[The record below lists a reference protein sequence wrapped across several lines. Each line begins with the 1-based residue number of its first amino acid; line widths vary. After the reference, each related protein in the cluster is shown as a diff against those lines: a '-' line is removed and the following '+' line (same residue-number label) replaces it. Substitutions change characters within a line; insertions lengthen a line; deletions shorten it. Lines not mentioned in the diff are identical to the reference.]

1 MTKEPEGRR
10 SGCPINVT
18 LETLGDSWSLLIVR
32 DLMFFGRKRFNEFLN
47 ADEKI
52 ATNILTE
59 RLQRLENAGII
70 IKQRDPDDARKY
82 LYRLTEKGIDL
93 APLLV
98 EMILW
103 AAHYENTAAPP
114 QVIKK
119 MRADRAG
126 FLAEVRERWAAEQPP
141 SPARITKPRSPSPRV
156 RRS

>member
-1 MTKEPEGRR
+1 MAKESQGRR
-10 SGCPINVT
+10 SGCPINIT
-18 LETLGDSWSLLIVR
+18 LEILGDSWSLLIVR
-32 DLMFFGRKRFNEFLN
+32 DLMFLGRKRFNEFLS

-70 IKQRDPDDARKY
+70 GKQRDPDDARKY

-103 AAHYENTAAPP
+103 AARYENTAAPP
-114 QVIKK
+114 QFIKRI
-119 MRADRAG
+119 RADRET
-126 FLAEVRERWAAEQPP
+126 FITEVRARWTAEQALFQEEKP
-141 SPARITKPRSPSPRV
+141 IKKPRSP
-156 RRS
+156 